1 MKPTLILTSIF
12 LLAALF
18 VAANN
23 SPKEAVVENPDSL
36 AEAGIRYLRNETPDY
51 EKAFL
56 CLRHSVDAGSTK
68 GLGHLSR
75 CYALGYGVEK
85 NTDSAMF
92 YCKKAAVAGDNR
104 AQYTL
109 GRLFYT
115 KTKCAVNDST
125 QHEKYRKAAYYWM
138 KAAADNGNGPA
149 IFVFGKSAYKGEVL
163 FDEPDYGIAFSYLSR
178 YIELLR
184 GRYFHFGIL
193 KTNRK
198 EAYIMLADLYATGRG
213 VEADKDMA
221 QKLIEEEMNTP
232 EKILAEQQAGFNKI
246 HEHLK
251 SQRDS
256 LQRLMATPPIRFAP
270 VRPIKPYV
278 PKHRF
283 PKIPFLRRLPL

>member
-23 SPKEAVVENPDSL
+23 SLKEAVVENPDSL

-51 EKAFL
+51 EKAFQ
-56 CLRHSVDAGSTK
+56 CLRRSVDAGSTK

-75 CYALGYGVEK
+75 CYAHGYGVEK

-115 KTKCAVNDST
+115 NTKCAVNDST
-125 QHEKYRKAAYYWM
+125 RHEKYRKAAYYWM

-149 IFVFGKSAYKGEVL
+149 MFVFGKSAYKGEVL

-184 GRYFHFGIL
+184 SRYFHFGIL

-198 EAYIMLADLYATGRG
+198 EAYTMLADLYATGRG
-213 VEADKDMA
+213 VEADQGYGSKTYRGRN
-221 QKLIEEEMNTP
+221 EYSRENPCRT
-232 EKILAEQQAGFNKI
+232 AGRI
-246 HEHLK
+246 
-251 SQRDS
+251 
-256 LQRLMATPPIRFAP
+256 
-270 VRPIKPYV
+270 
-278 PKHRF
+278 
-283 PKIPFLRRLPL
+283 